1 MNAKKAL
8 ELFSLLPRYRFTLNV
23 NLIYTY
29 HLIEQGE
36 NMHILSSYHFLLLK
50 GTNAFLPRYCLPPVV
65 PNFTG
70 RQTECEEIT
79 RHVTAQ
85 SSRMVSIW
93 GSPGFGKTS
102 VAIAV
107 GHKLQSQGLPVCW
120 ITLRG
125 LQSKAD
131 LTSKLLSFVRQAV
144 SHHQSSSQ
152 RLSLDDELCQLF
164 SEISD
169 RFVFILDNADDLL
182 ESGFPNVKE
191 EVIGLLEEILRR
203 NEKIKFIVTTR
214 ESLEFMKL
222 HFQCHHGVRIR
233 PLDETS
239 SQSLVNELLPNASNS
254 DVRQIIQICGHVP
267 LAIKL
272 LCSSISD
279 EDSQFL
285 RDVIESSTEGIFEML
300 DNPDY
305 PTSHRL
311 KFLFNSSFQRL
322 STQEK
327 EALVCLCILPE
338 NFDVNIAAAVLNK
351 TGILCKKILQSLR
364 RKSLI
369 DSSSKPSLFTMHK
382 LLQSFA
388 REKGEHEMKE
398 TVDNSKGR
406 FYAYYV
412 SCFKELNEQFLKGHS
427 MSAFVAFYEEKES
440 FIESLIESC
449 SDSRTADD
457 VFDVLVEAELFL
469 DSVFWCS
476 SEVAN
481 FDKIYDS
488 ALKGAS
494 VHRKNMC
501 QTRLIAS
508 RAFARLTW
516 GAEGMTMQFLSK
528 VNEIREETS
537 PVPTDVKGK
546 YTCYFGIYQLVIGKT
561 EGGVQCLQEALSL
574 LNNNNPEQT
583 ILRLIVF
590 QILALYCQ
598 FQNNPLTSSQFYSKA
613 LQECRTARATN
624 LLVIPG
630 TEMRTMQTHGKR
642 TLLNKP
648 LELQVIYHVTKAS
661 EQFSHLDTDKFL
673 WNALLT
679 TIKEVTRALSNGTP
693 GLFYFHQNAVSMLG
707 HFKTQKLAEEL
718 IRHLEEC
725 KKRFGEEHS
734 SIADSYRELGITQHE
749 LGDFNSALESQQRAL
764 EIRRKLFGEEHSTTA
779 DSYRELGITQHNL
792 GDFNSALESHQR
804 ALGIQRELFGEE
816 HSSTA
821 DSYREL
827 GITQHNLGDFNSAL
841 ESHQRALGIRRELF
855 GDEHSSTA
863 DSYRELGITQHKLG
877 DFNSALES
885 KQRALDIQRK
895 LFGEEHSSTAD
906 SYRALGI
913 TQHELGDFNSA
924 LESKQRAL
932 DIRRKLFGEEHSST
946 ADSYRELGITQHEL
960 GDFNSALESQQ
971 RALDIRRKLF
981 GEEHSSTADSYRELG
996 ITQHKLGDFNSALE
1010 STQRALDIQ
1019 RKLFG
1024 EEHSSTADSYRELGI
1039 TQHKLGD
1046 FNSALESDQR
1056 ALDIRRKLFGEEH
1069 SSTADSYCALGITQ
1083 YELGDFNSA
1092 LESEQRALG
1101 IRRKLFGEE
1110 HSSTADSY
1118 CALGITQRELG
1129 DFNSALESH
1138 QHALDIQRKLF
1149 GEKNSRTADSY
1160 RELGITQHEL
1170 GDFNSALESHQ
1181 RALRIRRKLFGEEHS
1196 STADSY
1202 CELGIIQ
1209 HELGDFNS
1217 ALESQ
1222 QRALDIHRKLFGE
1235 EHSSTAC
1242 SYYLLGITQHK
1253 LGDFNSALESQQ
1265 RVLDIQRKLFGE
1277 EHSSTA
1283 DSYHLLGVTQH
1294 QLGDF
1299 N

>member
-1 MNAKKAL
+1 
-8 ELFSLLPRYRFTLNV
+8 
-23 NLIYTY
+23 
-29 HLIEQGE
+29 
-36 NMHILSSYHFLLLK
+36 MHILSSYHFILLK

-65 PNFTG
+65 PNFIG
-70 RQTECEEIT
+70 RQSECEEIT
-79 RHVTAQ
+79 GHVTAQ

-107 GHKLQSQGLPVCW
+107 GHSLQSQGLPVCW

-125 LQSKAD
+125 LQSKAG
-131 LTSKLLSFVRQAV
+131 LVSKLLSFVRQAV
-144 SHHQSSSQ
+144 SHHQLSSQ

-169 RFVFILDNADDLL
+169 HFVIILDNADDLL

-254 DVRQIIQICGHVP
+254 DVRQIIHICGHVP

-279 EDSQFL
+279 EDSIQPSQFL

-311 KFLFNSSFQRL
+311 KFLFNSSFHRL

-327 EALVCLCILPE
+327 EALVSLCILPE

-351 TGILCKKILQSLR
+351 KGILCNKILQSLR
-364 RKSLI
+364 RKSLL
-369 DSSSKPSLFTMHK
+369 DSSSKPRLFTMHK

-476 SEVAN
+476 SEGAI

-494 VHRKNMC
+494 VHRKNMYHA
-501 QTRLIAS
+501 RLIAS
-508 RAFARLTW
+508 RAFGLLTW
-516 GAEGMTMQFLSK
+516 GAKGMTMQFLSK
-528 VNEIREETS
+528 VNEIQEETS

-546 YTCYFGIYQLVIGKT
+546 YLCYFGIYQLVIGKT

-574 LNNNNPEQT
+574 LNNNPEQT

-590 QILALYCQ
+590 QILALYYQ
-598 FQNNPLTSSQFYSKA
+598 SQNNPLTSSQFYSKA
-613 LQECRTARATN
+613 LQECRTAGDTN
-624 LLVIPG
+624 LLVIPA
-630 TEMRTMQTHGKR
+630 TEMRTMQVYGKI

-648 LELQVIYHVTKAS
+648 LELQVTYHVKEAS
-661 EQFSHLDTDKFL
+661 EHFRHSDTDKFL

-679 TIKEVTRALSNGTP
+679 TIKEVEIALPNGTP
-693 GLFYFHQNAVSMLG
+693 GLFYFHQNAVGMLCL
-707 HFKTQKLAEEL
+707 FNTENLAEE
-718 IRHLEEC
+718 RERRRNLEEC
-725 KKRFGEEHS
+725 KRRFGEEHS
-734 SIADSYRELGITQHE
+734 STAESYYTLGITQNE
-749 LGDFNSALESQQRAL
+749 LGDFKSSLESHQRAL
-764 EIRRKLFGEEHSTTA
+764 DIRRKLFGEDHSSTA
-779 DSYRELGITQHNL
+779 DSYHSLGITQYKL
-792 GDFNSALESHQR
+792 GDFKSALEFKQR
-804 ALGIQRELFGEE
+804 ALDIRCKLFGEE

-821 DSYREL
+821 DSYHSL
-827 GITQHNLGDFNSAL
+827 GITQHKLGDFNSAL
-841 ESHQRALGIRRELF
+841 ESHQRALGIRRKLF
-855 GDEHSSTA
+855 GEEHSSTA
-863 DSYRELGITQHKLG
+863 DSYYTLAVTQHKLG

-885 KQRALDIQRK
+885 HQRAL
-895 LFGEEHSSTAD
+895 G
-906 SYRALGI
+906 
-913 TQHELGDFNSA
+913 
-924 LESKQRAL
+924 
-932 DIRRKLFGEEHSST
+932 IRRKLFGEEHSST
-946 ADSYRELGITQHEL
+946 ADSYYTLAVTQHKL
-960 GDFNSALESQQ
+960 GDLNSALESDQ
-971 RALDIRRKLF
+971 RALDIRCKLF
-981 GEEHSSTADSYRELG
+981 GEEHSSTADSYHLLG
-996 ITQHKLGDFNSALE
+996 VTQHKLGDFNSALE
-1010 STQRALDIQ
+1010 SHQRALDI
-1019 RKLFG
+1019 RCKLFG
-1024 EEHSSTADSYRELGI
+1024 EEHSSTADSYHLLGV

-1056 ALDIRRKLFGEEH
+1056 ALDIR
-1069 SSTADSYCALGITQ
+1069 C
-1083 YELGDFNSA
+1083 
-1092 LESEQRALG
+1092 
-1101 IRRKLFGEE
+1101 
-1110 HSSTADSY
+1110 
-1118 CALGITQRELG
+1118 
-1129 DFNSALESH
+1129 
-1138 QHALDIQRKLF
+1138 
-1149 GEKNSRTADSY
+1149 
-1160 RELGITQHEL
+1160 
-1170 GDFNSALESHQ
+1170 
-1181 RALRIRRKLFGEEHS
+1181 
-1196 STADSY
+1196 
-1202 CELGIIQ
+1202 
-1209 HELGDFNS
+1209 
-1217 ALESQ
+1217 
-1222 QRALDIHRKLFGE
+1222 
-1235 EHSSTAC
+1235 
-1242 SYYLLGITQHK
+1242 
-1253 LGDFNSALESQQ
+1253 
-1265 RVLDIQRKLFGE
+1265 KLFGE

-1283 DSYHLLGVTQH
+1283 DSYHSLGVTH
-1294 QLGDF
+1294 YDLGDF
-1299 N
+1299 SSAVQFHQRALDIRSRLFGAEHPSTGDSYFELGVSAYELGDFTLALHYAQCALNIRVKTCGEEHASTADSYESLGSIQFAMGDATLAFQNTQTSRNIRQTLLKKEHSSTGEH

>member
-1 MNAKKAL
+1 
-8 ELFSLLPRYRFTLNV
+8 
-23 NLIYTY
+23 
-29 HLIEQGE
+29 
-36 NMHILSSYHFLLLK
+36 MHILSSYHFLLPK
-50 GTNAFLPRYCLPPVV
+50 GTNAFLSRYCLPPMV

-70 RQTECEEIT
+70 RHSECEEIIG
-79 RHVTAQ
+79 HVAAQ

-107 GHKLQSQGLPVCW
+107 GHILQSQGLPVCW

-144 SHHQSSSQ
+144 SHHQLSSQ
-152 RLSLDDELCQLF
+152 RLSLDDELCQVF

-169 RFVFILDNADDLL
+169 RFVIILDNADDLL

-279 EDSQFL
+279 EDSIQPSQFL
-285 RDVIESSTEGIFEML
+285 REVIESSTEGIFEML

-311 KFLFNSSFQRL
+311 KFLFNSSFHRL

-351 TGILCKKILQSLR
+351 KGILCNKILQNLR
-364 RKSLI
+364 RKSLL
-369 DSSSKPSLFTMHK
+369 DSSSKPRLFTMHK

-412 SCFKELNEQFLKGHS
+412 SYFKELNEQFLKGHS

-476 SEVAN
+476 SEGAI

-494 VHRKNMC
+494 VHSKNMC
-501 QTRLIAS
+501 HTRLIAS
-508 RAFARLTW
+508 RAFGLLTW
-516 GAEGMTMQFLSK
+516 GAKGMTMQFLSK
-528 VNEIREETS
+528 VNEIQEETS

-546 YTCYFGIYQLVIGKT
+546 YLCYFGIYQLVIGKT

-574 LNNNNPEQT
+574 LNNNPEQT

-598 FQNNPLTSSQFYSKA
+598 SQNNPLTSSQFYNKA
-613 LQECRTARATN
+613 LQECRTAGDTN
-624 LLVIPG
+624 LLVIPA
-630 TEMRTMQTHGKR
+630 TEMRTMQVYGKT
-642 TLLNKP
+642 TLFNKP
-648 LELQVIYHVTKAS
+648 LELQVTYHVKEAS
-661 EQFSHLDTDKFL
+661 EHFRHSDTDKFL
-673 WNALLT
+673 WNALLA
-679 TIKEVTRALSNGTP
+679 TIKEVEIALPNGTP
-693 GLFYFHQNAVSMLG
+693 GLFYFHQNAVGMLCL
-707 HFKTQKLAEEL
+707 FNTENLAEERM
-718 IRHLEEC
+718 RHLEEC
-725 KKRFGEEHS
+725 KRRFGEEHS
-734 SIADSYRELGITQHE
+734 STAESYYTLGITQNE
-749 LGDFNSALESQQRAL
+749 LGDFKSSLESHQRAL
-764 EIRRKLFGEEHSTTA
+764 NIRRKSFGEDHSSTA
-779 DSYRELGITQHNL
+779 DSYHSVGTTQNNL

-804 ALGIQRELFGEE
+804 ALDIRRKLFGEDHSSTADSYHSLGITQNKLGDFKSALESKQRALDIRCKLFGEE

-821 DSYREL
+821 DSY
-827 GITQHNLGDFNSAL
+827 
-841 ESHQRALGIRRELF
+841 
-855 GDEHSSTA
+855 HS
-863 DSYRELGITQHKLG
+863 LGITQHKLG

-885 KQRALDIQRK
+885 
-895 LFGEEHSSTAD
+895 H
-906 SYRALGI
+906 
-913 TQHELGDFNSA
+913 
-924 LESKQRAL
+924 
-932 DIRRKLFGEEHSST
+932 
-946 ADSYRELGITQHEL
+946 
-960 GDFNSALESQQ
+960 
-971 RALDIRRKLF
+971 
-981 GEEHSSTADSYRELG
+981 
-996 ITQHKLGDFNSALE
+996 
-1010 STQRALDIQ
+1010 
-1019 RKLFG
+1019 
-1024 EEHSSTADSYRELGI
+1024 
-1039 TQHKLGD
+1039 
-1046 FNSALESDQR
+1046 
-1056 ALDIRRKLFGEEH
+1056 
-1069 SSTADSYCALGITQ
+1069 
-1083 YELGDFNSA
+1083 
-1092 LESEQRALG
+1092 QRALG

-1118 CALGITQRELG
+1118 YTLAV
-1129 DFNSALESH
+1129 
-1138 QHALDIQRKLF
+1138 
-1149 GEKNSRTADSY
+1149 
-1160 RELGITQHEL
+1160 
-1170 GDFNSALESHQ
+1170 
-1181 RALRIRRKLFGEEHS
+1181 
-1196 STADSY
+1196 
-1202 CELGIIQ
+1202 
-1209 HELGDFNS
+1209 
-1217 ALESQ
+1217 
-1222 QRALDIHRKLFGE
+1222 
-1235 EHSSTAC
+1235 
-1242 SYYLLGITQHK
+1242 TQHK
-1253 LGDFNSALESQQ
+1253 LGDLNSALESDQ
-1265 RVLDIQRKLFGE
+1265 RALDIRCKLFGE

-1283 DSYHLLGVTQH
+1283 DSYHSLAVTH
-1294 QLGDF
+1294 YNLGDF
-1299 N
+1299 SSAVQFHQRALDIRSRLFGAEHPSTGDIYFELGVSAYELGDFTLALHYAQCALNIRVKNCGEEHASTADSYESLGNIRFAMGDATLAFQNIQTSWNIRQTLLKTKHSSTGEH